1 MAELLLAVD
10 EQRMVL
16 ANLSHSGVCVV
27 HVLAVSV
34 GKETLFL
41 TFIQGKSLN
50 YIAQVSKFG
59 ELTH

>member
-1 MAELLLAVD
+1 MTQLLLAID

-16 ANLSHSGVCVV
+16 SNLRYSGVSIV
-27 HVLAVSV
+27 HILAVA
-34 GKETLFL
+34 GDKETLFL

-50 YIAQVSKFG
+50 SIAQVSKFG

>member
-1 MAELLLAVD
+1 MAQLLLAVD

-16 ANLSHSGVCVV
+16 SNLRHSGVSIV
-27 HVLAVSV
+27 HILAVA
-34 GKETLFL
+34 GEKETLFL

-50 YIAQVSKFG
+50 SIAQVSKFG